1 MTVTTGC
8 EIEVSIAALH
18 AAVKAVLPHCE
29 KPKLSDDLA
38 VLARIRLVAAKDE
51 LLVAATNGRTSALAA
66 VEIIEDDRR
75 ERFAVDDGPLVMD
88 IHPKMIR
95 AISAGLTAQKDEG
108 DLVGEAR
115 LTITGP
121 TAEGTPGKLAAL
133 DIGGLWIGSET
144 TRPLLPLADGFPDVV
159 GLLSQALGAAEGT
172 YKPLVSEGADLV
184 AFAAATAAYGHPL
197 QVEPVGQAGQRGWI
211 VLCGPDFAGSV
222 MGLHGDDDS
231 LKRRDGWRRKHME
244 RLGLG
249 AALKSVG

>member
-1 MTVTTGC
+1 VTVTTGC
-8 EIEVSIAALH
+8 EIEVSIAGLH

-38 VLARIRLVAAKDE
+38 VLARIRLIAAKDE
-51 LLVAATNGRTSALAA
+51 LMVAATNGRTSALAA

-75 ERFAVDDGPLVMD
+75 ERFAIDDGPLILD
-88 IHPKMIR
+88 IHPKMLR

-108 DLVGEAR
+108 ELVGEAR

-121 TAEGTPGKLAAL
+121 TAEGMPGKLTAL
-133 DIGGLWIGSET
+133 DVGGLWIGSET

-159 GLLSQALGAAEGT
+159 GFLSKALGAADGT
-172 YKPLVSEGADLV
+172 YKPLVADGMDVV
-184 AFAAATAAYGHPL
+184 AFQAAASAYGREL
-197 QVEPVGQAGQRGWI
+197 QVEPVGTAGQRGWI
-211 VLCGPDFAGSV
+211 VMCGPDFAGSIE
-222 MGLHGDDDS
+222 GRHGDDDS
-231 LKRRDGWRRKHME
+231 LKRRDTYRRRHME